1 MLGLVSISSF
11 EILLCQVEFLTK
23 PLAISMQGRAERC
36 RVETIFAQWCLK
48 PGLALCRGDS
58 MRPPPSMGVTGA
70 NTYCCHRCRL
80 LCSHHVLQSV
90 TASTVIAGPTVCTHY
105 GHICH
110 RRSLRWIVRYDKAR
124 TCPFHVAQSRYQVR
138 VPHQEMHFGIYSRW
152 HSRDLCSAQEA
163 RRLENQSPLLRND
176 GLTKQRYLPELL
188 QRRLVLP
195 MESRR
200 SVASPTGCYFRAIH
214 RAVSSADALQVAT
227 STSFC
232 PRRLLR
238 FTFSC
243 PRSYRCSTCRHR
255 HHCLLSSPSACC

>member
-1 MLGLVSISSF
+1 MVSMSSS

-90 TASTVIAGPTVCTHY
+90 TVSTVIAGPTICTHH

-138 VPHQEMHFGIYSRW
+138 VPHQEVISGYTHVGIPAISFRTRGKLSRKPIVFA
-152 HSRDLCSAQEA
+152 S
-163 RRLENQSPLLRND
+163 
-176 GLTKQRYLPELL
+176 
-188 QRRLVLP
+188 QRR
-195 MESRR
+195 
-200 SVASPTGCYFRAIH
+200 
-214 RAVSSADALQVAT
+214 ADKAEILARTAT
-227 STSFC
+227 
-232 PRRLLR
+232 
-238 FTFSC
+238 
-243 PRSYRCSTCRHR
+243 
-255 HHCLLSSPSACC
+255 A